1 MGLFKF
7 HCRKCSSQITW
18 SSLGVSDLWKVN
30 TCKRQHKPFTQLLS
44 NISWKR
50 GALNNDEDSF
60 TTFTPRKML
69 SLLNLKHQFL
79 GPARSSAGYLES
91 LIKSRRGI
99 SVMQDHSGSINIYV
113 HLLFVWSTA
122 AIHYHPSRIS
132 L

>member
-1 MGLFKF
+1 MVEKSKHHSFKVRYMSF
-7 HCRKCSSQITW
+7 HVCDPR
-18 SSLGVSDLWKVN
+18 
-30 TCKRQHKPFTQLLS
+30 
-44 NISWKR
+44 SWKL

-69 SLLNLKHQFL
+69 FLLDLKHQFL
-79 GPARSSAGYLES
+79 GPARSLAGYLES